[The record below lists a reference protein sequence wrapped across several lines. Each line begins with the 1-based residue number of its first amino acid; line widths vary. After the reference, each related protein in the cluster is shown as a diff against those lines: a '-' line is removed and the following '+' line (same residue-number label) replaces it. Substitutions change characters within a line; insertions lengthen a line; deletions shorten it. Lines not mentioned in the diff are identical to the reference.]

1 MLILSAEF
9 FFYLKMIYEPKAY
22 THIQFIAYE
31 CPTLNYTQ
39 PGEAT
44 STPLV
49 PPVRHLQG
57 NDEKIRVQRFLDVLN
72 WARNNIQ
79 STILGDNK
87 TLKIF
92 MTPEFYFKS
101 YGGQNNLDARYGGSY
116 TFNTM
121 INILACLRN
130 LFTDPT
136 LSDWLI
142 VAGSIVSNLPAD
154 AKVFID
160 NPEERAYLNTTAVVK
175 GGNSKAPFHFVHKKQ
190 LSDIDGPPTIRKNEL
205 GENVGTSAIENEFFG
220 PFLESWQERK
230 QRIFTVD
237 NITFGLEVCLDHSL
251 KELRKVCKD
260 YYEKEGKAAPSID
273 IHLITSCGMQ
283 IRPESV
289 AARQNGYVMINDG
302 KPENRI
308 YSTVQKIK
316 KKHPIRSTLD
326 PAMKPAWIGN
336 VPNEYQI
343 PQSARYFSQRILCYD
358 CLPIQH

>member
-1 MLILSAEF
+1 
-9 FFYLKMIYEPKAY
+9 MIYAPKAY
-22 THIQFIAYE
+22 TYIQFIAYE
-31 CPTLNYTQ
+31 CPTLDYTQ

-44 STPLV
+44 STPLA
-49 PPVRHLQG
+49 PPVRYLQG

-72 WARNNIQ
+72 WARNNIS
-79 STILGDNK
+79 STILGDNN

-92 MTPEFYFKS
+92 MAPEFYFKS
-101 YGGQNNLDARYGGSY
+101 YGGQNGLDARYGGSY

-121 INILACLRN
+121 INILDCLRN

-142 VAGSIVSNLPAD
+142 VAGSVVSNLPAD

-175 GGNSKAPFHFVHKKQ
+175 GGHPKAPFHFVHKKQ
-190 LSDIDGPPTIRKNEL
+190 LSDIDGPPTTRRNEL
-205 GENVGTSAIENEFFG
+205 GEKVGTSASENEFYA

-237 NITFGLEVCLDHSL
+237 NITFGLEVCLDHARTEL
-251 KELRKVCKD
+251 KKVCKD
-260 YYEKEGKAAPSID
+260 YHAQEGKAAPPID

-289 AARQNGYVMINDG
+289 AARPDGYVMINDG
-302 KPENRI
+302 KPENRV
-308 YSTVQKIK
+308 YSAVQKITK
-316 KKHPIRSTLD
+316 QHRIKATLD
-326 PAMKPAWIGN
+326 LAMKPAWTGN
-336 VPNEYQI
+336 VPEEHQI
-343 PQSARYFSQRILCYD
+343 PQPAWYFSQRILCYD
-358 CLPIQH
+358 CLPI